1 MTTKKFYQLVDIPDF
16 RYGSDCSSI
25 SYGYIADD
33 CDTKTVS
40 ILDAINHISLSIFSM
55 AEDENINKDRL
66 NKLSCIISDLS
77 ELAIATNKISQSASY
92 LAGVKEGNNGK

>member
-16 RYGSDCSSI
+16 RYDSDCSSI

-55 AEDENINKDRL
+55 TEDENINKDKL
-66 NKLSCIISDLS
+66 NKLSCVISDLT
-77 ELAIATNKISQSASY
+77 ELAIATNKISQTASY
-92 LAGVKEGNNGK
+92 LAGVKEVNNGK

>member
-16 RYGSDCSSI
+16 RHDSDCSRI
-25 SYGYIADD
+25 DYGDIAND

-55 AEDENINKDRL
+55 SDDKNINKDKL
-66 NKLSCIISDLS
+66 NKLSCIISDLA
-77 ELAIATNKISQSASY
+77 ELGIATNKVSQTASY
-92 LAGVKEGNNGK
+92 LSGIKEATYGK

>member
-16 RYGSDCSSI
+16 RYDSDCSSI
-25 SYGYIADD
+25 RYGYIADD

-55 AEDENINKDRL
+55 AEDENINKDKL
-66 NKLSCIISDLS
+66 NKLSCVISDLA
-77 ELAIATNKISQSASY
+77 ELAIATNKISQTASY